1 MATRELKN
9 DEWKEFIQA
18 DYAVVDCY
26 GQNCVACVM
35 LEPVYNKI
43 ADELTGISF
52 GRLDISYYPG
62 MADQYGIN
70 AMPTV
75 MFFRKGKLVDQV
87 VGSVEREELLAAISK
102 FLYQ

>member
-1 MATRELKN
+1 MATIELKN
-9 DEWKEFIQA
+9 DEWKEFIQQ

-35 LEPVYNKI
+35 LEPIYDRV
-43 ADELTGISF
+43 ADELTGVAF

-62 MADQYGIN
+62 MADAYGLN
-70 AMPTV
+70 AMPTL
-75 MFFRKGKLVDQV
+75 MFFRKGELVNQFT
-87 VGSVEREELLAAISK
+87 GSMEREELLELMAK